1 MLTSLGGTRF
11 TKKPDETWARVVG
24 CHRNSHTQTLTKYEY
39 NLHIPVAI
47 LFAVRSD
54 KESLVEKL
62 FVKNLTESWIFF
74 QMFFSQQ
81 RHAREDGNMR

>member
-1 MLTSLGGTRF
+1 MSQKF
-11 TKKPDETWARVVG
+11 TLLLRLL
-24 CHRNSHTQTLTKYEY
+24 RNEY

-62 FVKNLTESWIFF
+62 FVKNLTENWIFF
-74 QMFFSQQ
+74 QMFFFPNKDTEE
-81 RHAREDGNMR
+81 RMEI

>member
-1 MLTSLGGTRF
+1 MRRGQELLGVTEIHTLRLL
-11 TKKPDETWARVVG
+11 
-24 CHRNSHTQTLTKYEY
+24 RNEY

-62 FVKNLTESWIFF
+62 FVKNLTENWIFF
-74 QMFFSQQ
+74 QMFFFSQQ
-81 RHAREDGNMR
+81 RHGREDGNMR

>member
-1 MLTSLGGTRF
+1 MSQKF
-11 TKKPDETWARVVG
+11 TLLLRLL
-24 CHRNSHTQTLTKYEY
+24 RNEY

-74 QMFFSQQ
+74 QMFFFSNKDTEE
-81 RHAREDGNMR
+81 RMEI